1 MAPATKD
8 KFINGI
14 VTAAVALVT
23 AGGGSFVVNS
33 ELIERLQAAET
44 RIENIQRDGDRVMAK
59 LDEIQLKIEKG
70 NEYIRDSVMPDIT
83 ALKVDVATLKARR

>member
-8 KFINGI
+8 KLINGI

-33 ELIERLQAAET
+33 ELVSRLQAAET
-44 RIENIQRDGDRVMAK
+44 RIEFFEKNSEKVMEK
-59 LDEIQLKIEKG
+59 LDGIELKIEKG
-70 NEYIRDSVMPDIT
+70 NDYIRDAVMPDIT